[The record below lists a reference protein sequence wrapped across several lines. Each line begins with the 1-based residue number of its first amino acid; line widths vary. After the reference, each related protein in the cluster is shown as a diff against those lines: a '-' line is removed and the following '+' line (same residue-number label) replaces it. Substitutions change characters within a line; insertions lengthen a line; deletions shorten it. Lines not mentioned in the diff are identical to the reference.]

1 MEIHPLDREGH
12 YLTRRLR
19 PPDLVALQRL
29 FVRAADYF
37 MLSTGAPPAPDEA
50 ERAFVA
56 GPPTKPV
63 NAKRVIGLFT
73 TDGTLVGVLDALT
86 DWPADGTWSM
96 GMLLLEPAHR
106 GRGLGSRLLAAYE
119 TWARTQG
126 AQQFRT
132 ALVAHHHAGIQFLE
146 RAGYTRE
153 SALADYDAG
162 ATRPTILFLAK
173 PAARGEVDTP

>member
-12 YLTRRLR
+12 YLTRHLR

-73 TDGTLVGVLDALT
+73 TDGT
-86 DWPADGTWSM
+86 WSM

-126 AQQFRT
+126 ARQFRT

-173 PAARGEVDTP
+173 PAARGEVDTL